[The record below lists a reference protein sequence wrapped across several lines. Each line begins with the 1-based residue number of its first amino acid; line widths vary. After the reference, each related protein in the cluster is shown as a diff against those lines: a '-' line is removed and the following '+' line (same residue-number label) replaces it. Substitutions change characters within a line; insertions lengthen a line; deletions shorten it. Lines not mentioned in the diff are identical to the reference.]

1 MKFQEALSRITG
13 FSVPVFGLQWNPPE
27 AERAVAHRVLAFL
40 EDRRVL
46 YVPSEM
52 EVPSHGVQS
61 VLRIREFLTSE
72 LGKRTGDGQL
82 TQSLRAMR
90 AACRKFLDAVGP
102 EDGPIV
108 RHGFD
113 HGHYASWEFNQA
125 LGELRG
131 VFDIYISILA
141 ATYGFDI
148 EAGLAAIVPG
158 RDDEEGP
165 DTSDVYDNEYLSHLL
180 SLQNGQARVQ
190 ALIRYKKD
198 SYHLTGSLK
207 SASPLDVNLFLDLM
221 SAIRAKSAVAFT
233 VYRMTSDHE
242 FHVNLFR
249 YLKEREIVY
258 PAFMSTSLVEGT
270 VSRFKPDSGTPLLLE
285 IEIPED
291 FPFAPMEVKD
301 FSGEDEILLPCGTTF
316 TLLEARFADNDKKS
330 IDRLRLEAKAPSGA
344 FATVPSDQFLDYHP
358 I

>member
-27 AERAVAHRVLAFL
+27 AERAVAQRVLAFL

-52 EVPSHGVQS
+52 EVPSRGVQS
-61 VLRIREFLTSE
+61 VLRIREFLTGE

-131 VFDIYISILA
+131 VFGIYIAILA
-141 ATYGFDI
+141 ATHGLDI
-148 EAGLAAIVPG
+148 EKGLASIVPG
-158 RDDEEGP
+158 RD
-165 DTSDVYDNEYLSHLL
+165 
-180 SLQNGQARVQ
+180 
-190 ALIRYKKD
+190 
-198 SYHLTGSLK
+198 
-207 SASPLDVNLFLDLM
+207 
-221 SAIRAKSAVAFT
+221 
-233 VYRMTSDHE
+233 
-242 FHVNLFR
+242 
-249 YLKEREIVY
+249 
-258 PAFMSTSLVEGT
+258 VEG
-270 VSRFKPDSGTPLLLE
+270 
-285 IEIPED
+285 
-291 FPFAPMEVKD
+291 
-301 FSGEDEILLPCGTTF
+301 
-316 TLLEARFADNDKKS
+316 
-330 IDRLRLEAKAPSGA
+330 
-344 FATVPSDQFLDYHP
+344 
-358 I
+358 